1 MNLCFSTLGCTE
13 RSLEDIISLAA
24 RYGTENLELRG
35 MSGSTDISAIPEFF
49 DENIGNT
56 KEMLLRAGIS
66 PAVLGTSC
74 AFHSEKKLAAA
85 LDEGRRSIT
94 LAKKLGI
101 PYIRVFG
108 NKFGDD
114 RMAATQRVIDG
125 IGELCDFAAGSGV
138 SVLLEVHG
146 DFCNEA
152 ALSPIVCGLRD
163 RENFGIIWDIAH
175 SHADYGN
182 DFQRFYDFIV
192 PYTRHVHL
200 KDFDSGTGKLVLPG
214 RGDIPIVPIVKAL
227 LDGGFGSC
235 FSLEWERLW
244 HPGLPPIEEALDSL
258 IALLS
263 DAGLIRA
270 GAYGHGK
277 TMKKGDEQIL

>member
-13 RSLEDIISLAA
+13 RSLKDIISLAA
-24 RYGTENLELRG
+24 RYGIEDLELRG
-35 MSGSTDISAIPEFF
+35 MSGSTDISVIPEFS

-56 KEMLLRAGIS
+56 KEMFLRAGIS
-66 PAVLGTSC
+66 PVALGTSC
-74 AFHSEKKLAAA
+74 AFHSEKKLEAA

-114 RMAATQRVIDG
+114 RRAATQRVIDG
-125 IGELCDFAAGSGV
+125 IGELCDFAADSGV

-152 ALSPIVCGLRD
+152 ALSPVVDGLCGT
-163 RENFGIIWDIAH
+163 ENFGIIWDIAH
-175 SHADYGN
+175 SHADYGD
-182 DFQRFYDFIV
+182 DFLRFYDFIL
-192 PYTRHVHL
+192 PYTRHVHI

-214 RGDIPIVPIVKAL
+214 KGDIPIVPIVKTL
-227 LDGGFGSC
+227 LDGGYDGC
-235 FSLEWERLW
+235 FSLEWESLW
-244 HPGLPPIEEALDSL
+244 HPELPPLEEALDSL
-258 IALLS
+258 FALLS
-263 DAGLIRA
+263 DAGLV
-270 GAYGHGK
+270 
-277 TMKKGDEQIL
+277 